1 MADQDYGTCDD
12 CGKPLSEDDAQA
24 DFDRRADMIYAALDG
39 ADWETT
45 EALLAMFTGLHLSGF
60 DPVERKKARRGI
72 IRVIDEETRDCVIRA
87 CDA

>member
-1 MADQDYGTCDD
+1 MATEDYGNCDTC
-12 CGKPLSEDDAQA
+12 GNPLTEEDAQA
-24 DFDRRADMIYAALDG
+24 DFNHRADMIQAALDG
-39 ADWETT
+39 ADWEMT